1 MKKPSAQKTATKKT
15 AVAAQ
20 QVVMAQEILQP
31 AKPRT
36 TTRKQKVGLERSVT
50 RTKLLEAAEQLML
63 DEGYAAVTS
72 RRLGSKAGVR
82 SQLVHYYFPSMDDL
96 FIAVFRHRNER
107 YQHESIVALEG
118 DQPLRAIWEKGRDS
132 RNIALTLEFIALANH
147 RKEIRTYLAEAR
159 ERFRR
164 LQQASLEKYLERRGI
179 RPEISAGAMSFL
191 LTSIGLLL
199 ALESQIG
206 ASYVRDEVETL
217 VESVLQQFEATGR
230 IRPG

>member
-1 MKKPSAQKTATKKT
+1 MKKVSAEKSV
-15 AVAAQ
+15 VADEHVAIE
-20 QVVMAQEILQP
+20 QEALPP
-31 AKPRT
+31 AKPPAT
-36 TTRKQKVGLERSVT
+36 QRKQKVGLERSVT

-63 DEGYAAVTS
+63 EEGYAAVTS

-107 YQHESIVALEG
+107 NQHESIAALDG

-147 RKEIRTYLAEAR
+147 RKEIRTYLADAR
-159 ERFRR
+159 ERFRK

-179 RPEISAGAMSFL
+179 TPEISAGAMSFF

-206 ASYVRDEVETL
+206 ASYVRDEVEAL

-230 IRPG
+230 IRPS

>member
-1 MKKPSAQKTATKKT
+1 MKKPSTRKRVVEAPQI
-15 AVAAQ
+15 AAE
-20 QVVMAQEILQP
+20 QVDFQP
-31 AKPRT
+31 AKPAG

-63 DEGYAAVTS
+63 EEGYAAVTS

-107 YQHESIVALEG
+107 SQHDSIAALEG
-118 DQPLRAIWEKGRDS
+118 DEPLRAIWEKGKDS

-147 RKEIRTYLAEAR
+147 RKEIRSYLAEAR
-159 ERFRR
+159 ERFRK
-164 LQQASLEKYLERRGI
+164 LQQAALEKYLERRGI
-179 RPEISAGAMSFL
+179 TPEISPGVMSFL
-191 LTSIGLLL
+191 LTSVGLLL

-206 ASYVRDEVETL
+206 VSYVRDEVEAL
-217 VESVLQQFEATGR
+217 VESVLQQFESTGR
-230 IRPG
+230 IRLG